1 MIGLLISEVCFLPL
15 DQPLFSLNLLVD
27 AQIFCK
33 YANNDLNGM
42 VVGTT
47 KPSRDS
53 ENPSEGRGRG
63 LQVASAVS
71 KICLLL

>member
-1 MIGLLISEVCFLPL
+1 
-15 DQPLFSLNLLVD
+15 
-27 AQIFCK
+27 
-33 YANNDLNGM
+33 M